1 MPSKN
6 LMKCLNSQ
14 EKSAEQTQQSS
25 SVQIDNT
32 MLCLN
37 SCLGSNLLSLYSKT
51 HENHLILLLIF
62 LQIVDISYFFL

>member
-14 EKSAEQTQQSS
+14 EKSAEQTQQSN
-25 SVQIDNT
+25 SVLIDNT
-32 MLCLN
+32 ILCLN
-37 SCLGSNLLSLYSKT
+37 SCLGNLLSLYSKT

-62 LQIVDISYFFL
+62 LQIADISYFFI